1 MRPQDPS
8 PEPGE
13 PTSPELTLG
22 AVAVLLGGAVSA
34 MTGDVPASDEP
45 ETAVA
50 RLFEEV
56 RNETWPTRLNSADR
70 AGIDLVM
77 LDASIAGCVTTW
89 LGNGGVL
96 DARRLGILCRRIC
109 DLEQVLPE
117 LGGKRTTPACGSC
130 GTGSLSS
137 SWMPSHAPR
146 TETT

>member
-1 MRPQDPS
+1 
-8 PEPGE
+8 
-13 PTSPELTLG
+13 
-22 AVAVLLGGAVSA
+22 
-34 MTGDVPASDEP
+34 MTGDVLASDEP

-96 DARRLGILCRRIC
+96 DPRRLGILRRRIC

-117 LGGKRTTPACGSC
+117 LGEADN
-130 GTGSLSS
+130 
-137 SWMPSHAPR
+137 PR
-146 TETT
+146 LWQLWYRIAQLVVDAEPRPTD